1 MNAITPTPIAFTDFL
16 VGKAR
21 AVSDALSESRDS
33 FCLVESAI
41 RDGRSAEALEWL
53 ARMEKRVRRAYDEF
67 ARMGNGLREEASALE
82 KLRFELEARVNKP
95 APKGEAF
102 YVVRGEGDHPADFRC
117 FECLEDAASAAVEIG
132 EGASV
137 ERVAHGHVTDVSD
150 EAAALALEDCDD
162 LRDAPD
168 FVRESHAWQTLMDMA
183 QHGRAED
190 RAHGL

>member
-67 ARMGNGLREEASALE
+67 AQMGSALREEARALE
-82 KLRFELEARVNKP
+82 KLRFELEARVKP

-137 ERVAHGHVTDVSD
+137 ERVANGFSTDVSD
-150 EAAALALEDCDD
+150 EAAALALESCDG
-162 LRDAPD
+162 LRDVPD
-168 FVRESHAWQTLMDMA
+168 FVRESEAWRSLMDVA
-183 QHGRAED
+183 RYGRPDE
-190 RAHGL
+190 RPLVL